1 MLVALLVIIKIMG
14 FLLGIGI
21 LSIGICFVTGVLASI
36 LEYKGNN
43 GMLCACK
50 DWVEQL

>member
-1 MLVALLVIIKIMG
+1 MLLALLTIAKIMVC
-14 FLLGIGI
+14 LIVIGV

-43 GMLCACK
+43 GMLLACK